1 MTLTS
6 VYAFAEG
13 IPTEYTIEF
22 DVKDYIVSIDEITD
36 SKDIKL
42 GEQHTLPDK
51 VSATL
56 ASGGKIEL
64 EIAWKWKTATQV
76 GNVSVTGTI
85 YAGEYE
91 VDEGISLK
99 TTKKVNVAA
108 SGDKS
113 SGSEKGCKSS
123 AEGASALF
131 ALPILF
137 TAAYICKNLRRKIR

>member
-1 MTLTS
+1 MKRFNLLVLAAAAALVLTS
-6 VYAFAEG
+6 CGKKNTA
-13 IPTEYTIEF
+13 
-22 DVKDYIVSIDEITD
+22 SIQSI
-36 SKDIKL
+36 S
-42 GEQHTLPDK
+42 GDK